1 MMRTGERKGD
11 RVKSERDQRGHRRV
25 GGVVRRLGRAVCLTV
40 VGMGLLSTA
49 AWGCSDAQATA
60 DALIK
65 RGDLAGAEAIYREL
79 VAANSSDIEAL
90 NGLAM
95 TLMLEHRFDEALP
108 LEERVIAAD
117 PKDVQTRVELG
128 FNYLN
133 HQGRPDDAIRVLREA
148 VVLDGSAKNLTF
160 LAQAQE
166 AAGATDEAEQ
176 TLRRAL
182 GVDPKYAYSYEVLIE
197 LLQKN
202 QRSSDAAKVR
212 DLAAR
217 NGVEIDTAQSAP

>member
-1 MMRTGERKGD
+1 
-11 RVKSERDQRGHRRV
+11 V
-25 GGVVRRLGRAVCLTV
+25 TV
-40 VGMGLLSTA
+40 IGIGLLSTA

-60 DALIK
+60 DALVK
-65 RGDLAGAEAIYREL
+65 RGDLAGAEAIYSEL
-79 VAANSSDIEAL
+79 VATNSTDIDAL

-133 HQGRPDDAIRVLREA
+133 HQGRPDDAVRVLKEA

-160 LAQAQE
+160 LAQAQ
-166 AAGATDEAEQ
+166 ATAGKTDEAEQ
-176 TLRRAL
+176 TLRLAL
-182 GVDPKYAYSYEVLIE
+182 TADPEYAYSYTTLVG
-197 LLQKN
+197 LLEKN
-202 QRSSDAAKVR
+202 LRYADAAAVR
-212 DLAAR
+212 DLAAQH
-217 NGVEIDTAQSAP
+217 GVKIETTQSTQ